1 MAEDRDQ
8 NGFPRMA
15 SFKSVAAFKR
25 HLTTLPIPVSCDDEL
40 LPLDRNPLA
49 EPLTV
54 YGHRVGNRFA
64 THPME
69 GWDGTLDGRPSDLV
83 IRRWRHFG
91 ASGAKLIW
99 GGEATAV
106 RHDGRAN
113 PNQLCYSKENEKD
126 LAALLTALKAAHRER
141 FGSTDD
147 LFVGLQLTH
156 SGRFSRPEP
165 DHLPRPRIAYRHPIL
180 DVRLGIADDKPL
192 FTDGELEDLVQ
203 DYVDAAKF
211 AAEIG
216 FDFVD
221 IKTCHGYLLHECLS
235 SQTRPGRYGGSLENR
250 TRLFREIVRAIQRD
264 APGLR
269 LGTRVSIFDFVPFMH
284 PGPGQGSRGV
294 PVDFRPY
301 LPYRYGFGLNPDN
314 PLEMDLTEPLAFLR
328 QCRDLGIHLV
338 NISCGSPYY
347 NPHLMRP
354 ATFPPSDGY
363 PPPEDPL
370 TGCARLLD
378 VAARCKRAL
387 PDLTIVGTG
396 YTYFQEYVPYIAQ
409 AQVRL
414 GHVDLVG
421 LGRMLLPYPD
431 LPHDILTGRSPNR
444 KRLCRTFSDCTT
456 GPRNRMVSGCFPL
469 DPFYKARPEAET
481 IQALRS
487 KLIRRRDS

>member
-1 MAEDRDQ
+1 MAEHRDSD
-8 NGFPRMA
+8 GFPRMA
-15 SFKSVAAFKR
+15 SFKSVAALKE
-25 HLTTLPIPVSCDDEL
+25 HLATLPISVACDDEL
-40 LPLDRNPLA
+40 LPPDRNPLA
-49 EPLTV
+49 QPLTV
-54 YGHRVGNRFA
+54 YGRRVGNRFA

-69 GWDGTLDGRPSDLV
+69 GWDAMPDGKPSDLV
-83 IRRWRHFG
+83 FRRWTHFG
-91 ASGAKLIW
+91 ISGAKLVW

-113 PNQLCYSKENEKD
+113 PNQLCYSQENEKS
-126 LAALLTALKAAHRER
+126 LAALLATLKAAHRER
-141 FGSTDD
+141 YGTTDD

-156 SGRFSRPEP
+156 SGRLSRPEP

-180 DVRLGIADDKPL
+180 DARLGIADDKPL
-192 FTDGELEDLVQ
+192 FMDGELEDLVR
-203 DYVDAAKF
+203 DYVAAARF
-211 AAEIG
+211 AAEAG

-221 IKTCHGYLLHECLS
+221 VKSCHGYLLHEFLS
-235 SQTRPGRYGGSLENR
+235 AHTRPGRYGGPLENR
-250 TRLFREIVRAIQRD
+250 TRLFREIVRAIRRD
-264 APGLR
+264 VPGLY
-269 LGTRVSIFDFVPFMH
+269 LGARVSIFDFVPFVH

-314 PLEMDLTEPLAFLR
+314 PLEIDLTEPLAFLR
-328 QCRDLGIHLV
+328 QCLDLGVRLLNV
-338 NISCGSPYY
+338 TCGCPYY

-354 ATFPPSDGY
+354 AIFPPSDGY

-378 VAARCKRAL
+378 VTARCKRAV

-396 YTYFQEYVPYIAQ
+396 YTYFQEYLPHVAQ

-414 GHVDLVG
+414 GHADLVG
-421 LGRMLLPYPD
+421 FGRMLLPYPE
-431 LPHDILTGRSPNR
+431 LPHDILMGRPVSR

-469 DPFYKARPEAET
+469 DPFYKARPEAEV
-481 IQALRS
+481 IRALGS
-487 KLIRRRDS
+487 KLVRWRDS